1 MSKKKRIFLTGAGGS
16 MGGAALRELTCPER
30 EGGYEMVV
38 LDLPTARNR
47 RQLQPYADRPGVTVV
62 WGDLTHYDDVLR
74 CVTGADIVLHP
85 AAFIAPAADHDPE
98 RAWSVNVGAAANIV
112 RAIKAQ
118 PNPDA
123 VRLVSVGTVAETGDR
138 LPPIHVG
145 RVGDPLKPSVFDMYA
160 CSKIA
165 AERIIAESGLQ
176 YWVSLRQTFI
186 ATTELILDPI
196 MYHQPLTTCIEFCTA
211 RNAGLVLANACE
223 DDIPETFWRRFY
235 NIGGG
240 ARSRVTY
247 LEFMEKVLALTG
259 IRDIR
264 EVYDRNWFAL
274 RNFHCQ
280 WFEDSHVLNEFLHHQ
295 AEGLDD
301 YLTQFENATPLW
313 QRLAS
318 RFTPAAIIRR
328 KIFEPLARRTLDS
341 TMYWFEHRMDRR
353 ISAFF
358 RSREHV
364 ESIPDWST
372 AIPYP
377 DWYNYVRLDHGYDE
391 NKPTTE
397 LDLDDMR
404 GAAAF
409 RGGECLAEGMAAGDL
424 YTRLR
429 WRCAFGHVFEATPNT
444 VLKGGHWC
452 PDCAPPPWN
461 YDEQAR
467 RNPFFAQVWYPNHD
481 PAENHVYPDDCWKD
495 ILVGVGNPG

>member
-1 MSKKKRIFLTGAGGS
+1 
-16 MGGAALRELTCPER
+16 MGGAALKELTSPER
-30 EGGYEMVV
+30 GHQHDIVA
-38 LDLPTARNR
+38 LDLPTPSTRKRLA
-47 RQLQPYADRPGVTVV
+47 PYADMPGVEVV
-62 WGDLTHYDDVLR
+62 WGDLTSYNDVLR

-98 RAWSVNVGAAANIV
+98 RAWAVNVGSAQNIV
-112 RAIKAQ
+112 RAIKSQ
-118 PNPDA
+118 PDPDA
-123 VRLVSVGTVAETGDR
+123 VRFVSIGTVAETGDR

-165 AERIIAESGLQ
+165 AERIVAESGLRH
-176 YWVSLRQTFI
+176 WVSLRQTFI
-186 ATTELILDPI
+186 TTTEMILDPI

-223 DDIPETFWRRFY
+223 EDIPETFWRRFY

-240 ARSRVTY
+240 PRSRVTY
-247 LEFMEKVLALTG
+247 LEFMEKLLALTG

-264 EVYDRNWFAL
+264 EIYDRNWFAL

-280 WFEDSHVLNEFLHHQ
+280 WFEDSHVLNEVLHHQ
-295 AEGLDD
+295 VEGLDD
-301 YLTQFENATPLW
+301 YLVQYENAIPLW
-313 QRLAS
+313 QKFAS
-318 RFTPAAIIRR
+318 RLTAPALVRR
-328 KIFEPLARRTLDS
+328 RIFEPLATLTRDS
-341 TMYWFEHRMDRR
+341 TMYWLENGMERR

-358 RSREHV
+358 KSREDF
-364 ESIPDWST
+364 ECIPDWS
-372 AIPYP
+372 AELPPYP

-391 NKPTTE
+391 RKPACE
-397 LDLDDMR
+397 LDLEDMQ
-404 GAAAF
+404 GAAEF
-409 RGGECLAEGMAAGDL
+409 RGGECLSRAMARGDL
-424 YTRLR
+424 YTPLR
-429 WRCAFGHVFEATPNT
+429 WRCAFGHEFAAAPNT

-481 PAENHVYPDDCWKD
+481 HHENHFYPEDCWRD
-495 ILVGVGNPG
+495 ILPT